1 MWRFGKRDVEVVSVT
16 NYYKLQTPAYL
27 GRLKRLLQEAN
38 IPPWQRDQLRVAR
51 MHDGTVAGLWH
62 PSRGW
67 WLLAVLTQQ

>member
-1 MWRFGKRDVEVVSVT
+1 MLPSHRVSREM
-16 NYYKLQTPAYL
+16 YCE
-27 GRLKRLLQEAN
+27 GRGRLDLKRLLQEAD